1 MDATTSIARRARGAY
16 DAVQKMA
23 AGAGAHAGNAMR
35 TAALEHI
42 RAGLAARRA
51 EIAAANAQDVAEAVR
66 GGVSAPLVARLDLF
80 ARADKWDAMLQG
92 VADVAALPSPL
103 DVCRRASRLAEAAPD
118 AAAGALD
125 LYQVTCPI
133 GVLLCIF
140 EARPEVVVNI
150 ASLAIKSGNA
160 AILKGGRESRRTA
173 AVLAGVVRDALAR
186 AALPAHLVQTV
197 ETRDEVHALLHEDR
211 YIDLVVPRGSSA
223 LVRSIQREARMPVMG
238 HADGLCAAYIHADA
252 PAALVVPTVLD
263 AKTDY
268 PSACNA
274 VETLLVHRAHLAP
287 GGAWAPLVRALVAA
301 GVTLFLD
308 DALLAAARAA
318 VPDAGG
324 GSGAGAAAR
333 LERAEPAHFATEF
346 LDLALAARVVD
357 SVDEAIDHINT
368 HGSGHTDIILCA
380 PHEPGSDAHPAA
392 EAFTRALSSASVFVN
407 ASSRFADGFRFG
419 FGAEVGI
426 STGRT
431 HARGPV
437 GLDGLVTYKYVLRG
451 AGGPHTAG
459 AFAGAHAR
467 AWAHTPLEP
476 RYPGL

>member
-1 MDATTSIARRARGAY
+1 MDATSIARRARAAY
-16 DAVQKMA
+16 DEAQKTA
-23 AGAGAHAGNAMR
+23 ARAGAHASDAMR
-35 TAALEHI
+35 AAALEHI

-51 EIAAANAQDVAEAVR
+51 EIAAANRQDVDEAVR

-80 ARADKWDAMLQG
+80 ARADKWDALLQG

-103 DVCRRASRLAEAAPD
+103 NVCRRASRLAEAD
-118 AAAGALD
+118 AAAGTLD
-125 LYQVTCPI
+125 LFQITCPI

-160 AILKGGRESRRTA
+160 AILKGGKESRHTA
-173 AVLAGVVRDALAR
+173 AVLADVISDALAR
-186 AALPAHLVQTV
+186 SALPAHLVQTV
-197 ETRDEVHALLHEDR
+197 ETRDEVHALLHEER

-252 PAALVVPTVLD
+252 PASLVVPTILD

-274 VETLLVHRAHLAP
+274 VETLLVHRAHLAS
-287 GGAWAPLVRALVAA
+287 GTWAALVRALVAA

-308 DALLAAARAA
+308 DELLAAARTAA
-318 VPDAGG
+318 PDG
-324 GSGAGAAAR
+324 R
-333 LERAEPAHFATEF
+333 LARAEPAHFATEF
-346 LDLALAARVVD
+346 LDLALAARAVG

-380 PHEPGSDAHPAA
+380 PHESGTHPAA
-392 EAFTRALSSASVFVN
+392 EAFTRALSSSSVFVN

-419 FGAEVGI
+419 FGTEVGI

-451 AGGPHTAG
+451 AGSGAHTAG
-459 AFAGAHAR
+459 AFSGAHAR

-476 RYPGL
+476 RYPAL